1 MKSEKPEVHEKS
13 IGVKRKKLTG
23 HAFKSLLRKK
33 RNSGI
38 VPAVDDSENS
48 RSNLAVREISNNS
61 ECVPTNCSPAKSEGA
76 HEPENATCLRRS
88 INPECVA
95 GTTPRSEECENCSL
109 LGICILCSKEKR
121 VSYDSE
127 EKELCTCN
135 VAEKDLDRSSTCKDS
150 VDQGSAVFLE
160 SAEKC
165 HYSDRQMDD
174 HGTVC
179 AVCNNGGELMCCEGK
194 DCRISY
200 HLSCLDPCLADDLP
214 GVRHCFKCV
223 NNKLKFGVY
232 FVSEGVESIWDFRE
246 VDVSNAKGIK
256 QMQYLVKCHGLA
268 HIHNHW
274 VPEKQLV
281 LKNKFLVSNYISK
294 DKTVR
299 WSVEWTLPHR
309 LLRKR
314 PILDKFHAASSA
326 DIFDRYEWLVK
337 WHGQDYGHATWELDS
352 SKFLSSS
359 LGLDLVK
366 DYEIRREKAKR
377 EVDKCQKGSFV
388 ELSELPVSGLDV
400 NDNFLLKNVNKL
412 RECWYKCQ
420 NTVVFYDQFA
430 TSDSLSQWEA
440 EFARL
445 APSVDVVVYNGNI
458 DTRKG
463 IRASEFYE
471 EGGCVMLQVLLSSRE
486 VVFEDLDMLSCIRWQ
501 SIVIDEYQPSGISVD
516 LEQIKILT
524 TDSRI
529 LLLSGQIKDT
539 TSEYINI
546 LSLLDSEHE
555 YNKLRGLRSGKNDNL
570 AKLKERLSRFI
581 AYGSTSE
588 ISKFIEY
595 WVPVQISNHQLEQY
609 CTTLISSSILL
620 CSCSRNDKVGALRD
634 ILLTVRKCCDHP
646 YLVDSSIQEHMIA
659 EGRPLDEILDV
670 GIKASGKLQ
679 LLDRMLTQVKAR
691 ELKVLVLFQ
700 LVGSGGCSTRYI
712 LDDFLAQKFGANS
725 YECIFAGASP
735 AMKQAAIHRFNKK
748 ENGKF
753 ILLLENRAC
762 SSAIKLSSL
771 DVIVLYNSDW
781 NPANDFKA
789 LQKIA
794 TDLTTNQIKVFRLYS
809 SCTVEERALVLAKKD
824 LNLDNNLQASS
835 SRSSSDS
842 LLMWGAACLLSNLD
856 DYHAQRYS
864 NQINISG
871 QLLLNEV
878 TEEFESILSE
888 RGEISKRAPIISKV
902 KLDVGSYSAD
912 VLMLGEAKVKLTDV
926 EEPHI
931 FWKDLLYKRNPQWK
945 HLMDQ
950 CQRNRKR
957 VYYLENDNT
966 GNKRRSALI
975 KTVYQASAPAERQE
989 TQVAFSEEGPSRT
1002 IATGSSQSS
1011 LRVRNTSLGSRDD
1024 MLGPSTLSWDGSSLH
1039 GLANSHPVAT
1049 CSPEVD
1055 ESGAEERNS
1064 SFDAK
1069 KSLNN
1074 SLQEET
1080 ERLCQILKL
1089 SEDVTHTVKRFLEC
1103 VILNHRI
1110 WRDSPAIM
1118 QAFQLSLLWVAAS
1131 ISKQEFDKTESLIL
1145 AKQLLNYQCTEE
1157 QVHSVYSKML
1167 DLKWKYLRSC
1177 PTTINL
1183 GGDCLLAETNAKKET
1198 CNIIEGNSPPS
1209 SSVQLL
1215 NVKMKIEENSTNEE
1229 HRDVLIDKDV
1239 WNATD
1244 RLNELQRKCDRRMK
1258 KLIQNQKREI
1268 QEVFQN
1274 WEVKKSKLEVDH
1286 NLASALIRS
1295 IYGEGSAR
1303 TVKLKL
1309 LDGKFAKEMNNLLK
1323 DVQLKDLEAK
1333 HLSARNEEREKAS
1346 HWMAKA
1352 KACCSSELGSVN
1364 STFIS
1369 RPSEEIGGI
1378 APIETPSNFSSV
1390 YRPKLTGET
1399 ISATLPASEER
1410 VSDETESVELNR
1422 EVQPEVSGSVI
1433 VDNVNTE
1440 EMISSLDK
1448 WDMIGLPDALVNK
1461 SDAVDDKASCVL
1473 PVARQISEPSEQ
1485 KEASLHRCV
1494 LLPLQEPDGKVHEG
1508 AHALEDQSTFQF
1520 EVAASEIVDSAT
1532 IRHSTSELQ
1541 DRGAPAPAVA
1551 DHGTLQIED
1560 TNSPNCVTVT
1570 PDAPA
1575 LGVEDNGTLHIES
1588 TNSAQ
1593 GGTATPDART
1603 PGVEDHD
1610 TLHIDVI
1617 KLGHGGS
1624 VTPDA
1629 PAPAVEDHGTLQ
1641 VEGITSLQ
1649 SGNVT
1654 PDAPAHGVEDHGTL
1668 HTEGTNSVEGSTV
1681 TPDAATP
1688 ALEDHCTLQ
1697 IEGINS
1703 LQGGTVTPDAPA
1715 PGLYAH
1721 GVEDHDTLHIEG
1733 TNSTQG
1739 GTVTPDAPVPGV
1751 QDHDSLHIEG
1761 TNSTQGG
1768 TVIPDAPAPSGVEN
1782 HGTLHIEGNNSG
1794 QGGTAT
1800 PVAPTPAVEDHG
1812 TLQSEGINSQQGG
1825 SVTPDAPA
1833 PCSEDHD
1840 TLHIEGTNSAKGD
1853 NIAHLPTSVDAQAV
1867 ENCEQ
1872 LNHMSVDESP
1882 NETQSVAIGVENQC
1896 HNSERNSSRTTEA
1909 VETEMIQRESAP
1921 PAGAIL
1927 EIQTNH
1933 LDIGSVHRHDHETN
1947 VVMTQAAAGTVE
1959 PPNQP
1964 VLQLGIDLGHED
1976 TSWDSPYLF
1985 LELFHYQLENIRRE
1999 TEQLEKNRE
2008 ETMLRLKSDFEKEL
2022 KEIID
2027 QVLKKYDL
2035 KLRDAEAEYISK
2047 KNGLDENHN
2056 KVLMNKI
2063 LANAFS
2069 FICQDLQSSG
2079 LPGIQ
2084 QDISSGLMQH
2094 SHHQILAPAPHLQA
2108 FRPAAPSL
2116 IPQHNSQQPLLSSQ
2130 ILLPPSQP
2138 PPVTSQNRPQHQGGP
2153 PPSWGTS
2160 LPALELLRTV
2170 PQHNSQQ
2177 QLLSS
2182 QILLPPS
2189 QPPPVTSQNRPQYQG
2204 GPPPSWG
2211 TSLPALELLRTMD
2224 RGSHVPGVSYFFRFT

>member
-1 MKSEKPEVHEKS
+1 MDF
-13 IGVKRKKLTG
+13 LTLNMQDR
-23 HAFKSLLRKK
+23 AMTLVFFIQSLIETCHPFL
-33 RNSGI
+33 I
-38 VPAVDDSENS
+38 V
-48 RSNLAVREISNNS
+48 
-61 ECVPTNCSPAKSEGA
+61 
-76 HEPENATCLRRS
+76 
-88 INPECVA
+88 
-95 GTTPRSEECENCSL
+95 
-109 LGICILCSKEKR
+109 
-121 VSYDSE
+121 
-127 EKELCTCN
+127 
-135 VAEKDLDRSSTCKDS
+135 
-150 VDQGSAVFLE
+150 
-160 SAEKC
+160 
-165 HYSDRQMDD
+165 
-174 HGTVC
+174 
-179 AVCNNGGELMCCEGK
+179 
-194 DCRISY
+194 
-200 HLSCLDPCLADDLP
+200 
-214 GVRHCFKCV
+214 
-223 NNKLKFGVY
+223 
-232 FVSEGVESIWDFRE
+232 
-246 VDVSNAKGIK
+246 
-256 QMQYLVKCHGLA
+256 
-268 HIHNHW
+268 
-274 VPEKQLV
+274 
-281 LKNKFLVSNYISK
+281 
-294 DKTVR
+294 
-299 WSVEWTLPHR
+299 
-309 LLRKR
+309 
-314 PILDKFHAASSA
+314 
-326 DIFDRYEWLVK
+326 
-337 WHGQDYGHATWELDS
+337 
-352 SKFLSSS
+352 
-359 LGLDLVK
+359 
-366 DYEIRREKAKR
+366 
-377 EVDKCQKGSFV
+377 
-388 ELSELPVSGLDV
+388 
-400 NDNFLLKNVNKL
+400 
-412 RECWYKCQ
+412 
-420 NTVVFYDQFA
+420 A

-501 SIVIDEYQPSGISVD
+501 SVVIDEYQPSGISVD

-570 AKLKERLSRFI
+570 AKLKGRLSRFI
-581 AYGSTSE
+581 AYGSTSD

-609 CTTLISSSILL
+609 CATLISSSILL

-712 LDDFLAQKFGANS
+712 LDDFLAQKFGADS
-725 YECIFAGASP
+725 YECVFAGASP
-735 AMKQAAIHRFNKK
+735 AMKQAAINRFNKK

-753 ILLLENRAC
+753 VLLLENRAC
-762 SSAIKLSSL
+762 SPAIKLSSL

-856 DYHAQRYS
+856 NYHAQRYS
-864 NQINISG
+864 NQNSISG
-871 QLLLNEV
+871 QLLLDEI

-912 VLMLGEAKVKLTDV
+912 ILMLGEAKVKLTDV

-931 FWKDLLYKRNPQWK
+931 FWKDLLYKRSPQWK

-957 VYYLENDNT
+957 VCYLENDNT

-975 KTVYQASAPAERQE
+975 KPVYQASAPDELQE

-1024 MLGPSTLSWDGSSLH
+1024 MLGWSTLSRDGSSPH
-1039 GLANSHPVAT
+1039 GLANSHSVAT

-1055 ESGAEERNS
+1055 ECGAEERKS
-1064 SFDAK
+1064 SFDVE

-1074 SLQEET
+1074 FLQEEM
-1080 ERLCQILKL
+1080 ERLCQILRL
-1089 SEDVTHTVKRFLEC
+1089 SEDVTHTVRRFLEY
-1103 VILNHRI
+1103 VISNHRI

-1167 DLKWKYLRSC
+1167 DLKRKYLRCS
-1177 PTTINL
+1177 PITINL
-1183 GGDCLLAETNAKKET
+1183 GGGCLLAETNTKKET
-1198 CNIIEGNSPPS
+1198 CNIIEGNSTPS
-1209 SSVQLL
+1209 SSIQLL

-1229 HRDVLIDKDV
+1229 HRDVLIDKGV

-1244 RLNELQRKCDRRMK
+1244 RLNEIQRKCDRRMK

-1286 NLASALIRS
+1286 KLASTLIRN

-1309 LDGKFAKEMNNLLK
+1309 LDGKFAKEMEENNLLK
-1323 DVQLKDLEAK
+1323 DVQLKDLEVK
-1333 HLSARNEEREKAS
+1333 QLGARNEEREKAS
-1346 HWMAKA
+1346 LWMSKA
-1352 KACCSSELGSVN
+1352 KACCSSELGPVS

-1369 RPSEEIGGI
+1369 RPSEEVGGI

-1390 YRPKLTGET
+1390 CRPKLTGET
-1399 ISATLPASEER
+1399 ISSTLPASEER
-1410 VSDETESVELNR
+1410 VSDEIESVELNI

-1433 VDNVNTE
+1433 LDNVNTE
-1440 EMISSLDK
+1440 MISSLGK
-1448 WDMIGLPDALVNK
+1448 GDMIGLPDALVDK
-1461 SDAVDDKASCVL
+1461 RDAVDDKASCVL

-1485 KEASLHRCV
+1485 KEASLHRCIS
-1494 LLPLQEPDGKVHEG
+1494 LPLQEPDDQVHEG
-1508 AHALEDQSTFQF
+1508 AHAIEYQTQSTFQF
-1520 EVAASEIVDSAT
+1520 EVAASEIAGSAT
-1532 IRHSTSELQ
+1532 IRHSNSELQ
-1541 DRGAPAPAVA
+1541 DRDAPVPAVA
-1551 DHGTLQIED
+1551 DHGTLQTED
-1560 TNSPNCVTVT
+1560 TNSPKGVTVT

-1575 LGVEDNGTLHIES
+1575 LGVEDHGTLHIGS

-1593 GGTATPDART
+1593 GGTVTPDAHTRD
-1603 PGVEDHD
+1603 VEDHD

-1617 KLGHGGS
+1617 KLG
-1624 VTPDA
+1624 
-1629 PAPAVEDHGTLQ
+1629 
-1641 VEGITSLQ
+1641 
-1649 SGNVT
+1649 
-1654 PDAPAHGVEDHGTL
+1654 
-1668 HTEGTNSVEGSTV
+1668 
-1681 TPDAATP
+1681 
-1688 ALEDHCTLQ
+1688 
-1697 IEGINS
+1697 
-1703 LQGGTVTPDAPA
+1703 QGGTVTPD
-1715 PGLYAH
+1715 
-1721 GVEDHDTLHIEG
+1721 
-1733 TNSTQG
+1733 
-1739 GTVTPDAPVPGV
+1739 
-1751 QDHDSLHIEG
+1751 
-1761 TNSTQGG
+1761 
-1768 TVIPDAPAPSGVEN
+1768 
-1782 HGTLHIEGNNSG
+1782 
-1794 QGGTAT
+1794 
-1800 PVAPTPAVEDHG
+1800 APTPAVEDHG
-1812 TLQSEGINSQQGG
+1812 TRKSEGINSPQGG
-1825 SVTPDAPA
+1825 SVIPDAPA
-1833 PCSEDHD
+1833 PCLKDHD

-1853 NIAHLPTSVDAQAV
+1853 NITHFPTSVDAQTV
-1867 ENCEQ
+1867 GNCEQ
-1872 LNHMSVDESP
+1872 LNHMSIDESP
-1882 NETQSVAIGVENQC
+1882 NENQSVAIGVENQC
-1896 HNSERNSSRTTEA
+1896 YNSERNSSRTTEGA
-1909 VETEMIQRESAP
+1909 ETEMIQHESAS

-1927 EIQTNH
+1927 EMQTSH
-1933 LDIGSVHRHDHETN
+1933 LDIGSVHRHGHETN
-1947 VVMTQAAAGTVE
+1947 VVMSQAVAGTIE

-1985 LELFHYQLENIRRE
+1985 FELFHYQLENIRRE
-1999 TEQLEKNRE
+1999 TEQLEKTRE
-2008 ETMLRLKSDFEKEL
+2008 ETMLRLKSDFEKEI
-2022 KEIID
+2022 KEIMD

-2035 KLRDAEAEYISK
+2035 KLREAEAEYISK

-2063 LANAFS
+2063 LANTFS
-2069 FICQDLQSSG
+2069 FICEDMQSSG
-2079 LPGIQ
+2079 RPGIQ
-2084 QDISSGLMQH
+2084 QDISSGFMQH
-2094 SHHQILAPAPHLQA
+2094 SHRQILAPAPHLQA
-2108 FRPAAPSL
+2108 FRPASPSL
-2116 IPQHNSQQPLLSSQ
+2116 I
-2130 ILLPPSQP
+2130 
-2138 PPVTSQNRPQHQGGP
+2138 
-2153 PPSWGTS
+2153 
-2160 LPALELLRTV
+2160 

-2189 QPPPVTSQNRPQYQG
+2189 QPPPVTSQNRPQRQG
-2204 GPPPSWG
+2204 GPPPLWG
-2211 TSLPALELLRTMD
+2211 TSLPALELLRTVD
-2224 RGSHVPGVSYFFRFT
+2224 RGSHVPGVSYGFT